1 MVKAL
6 SSDNMVAGQ
15 SMSISRRTLTYL
27 LFLLSY
33 MRMGFFQFLPIAFE
47 ITHYPMGTHRPIT
60 QQNNSGDQ
68 DVYKIDILL
77 YNF

>member
-1 MVKAL
+1 
-6 SSDNMVAGQ
+6 
-15 SMSISRRTLTYL
+15 
-27 LFLLSY
+27 

-47 ITHYPMGTHRPIT
+47 ITQYPMGTHMPIT

-68 DVYKIDILL
+68 DVYKMDILL